1 MEVHSPWMRR
11 LSCCLVVLLVVAQ
24 AVLWW
29 RVFAWWPELPL
40 RIPIHFNFAG
50 EPDGWANKSV
60 LAWFGLPSISLV
72 MTAFLLGI
80 GAAIGVMARNSPA
93 LINVPRKEIF
103 MQLSPEGRLLII
115 APTRVFL
122 MWVAALI
129 SMLFVWIVEGSARV
143 AVGIDSKVP
152 IWPVFV
158 LLGLI
163 FSTLPFFM
171 SYTKHTIDAQAVREG
186 LPKVS

>member
-1 MEVHSPWMRR
+1 MEVHSPWIRR
-11 LSCCLVVLLVVAQ
+11 LSGCLVALLVVAQ

-29 RVFAWWPELPL
+29 RVFAWWPELPQ

-50 EPDGWANKSV
+50 EPDGWANNSV
-60 LAWFGLPSISLV
+60 VAWFGLPSVSLV

-80 GAAIGVMARNSPA
+80 GAAIRVIARKSPA
-93 LINVPRKEIF
+93 LINVPRKELF
-103 MQLSPEGRLLII
+103 LQLSPEGRLLVV

-122 MWVAALI
+122 MWVTALI

-143 AVGIDSKVP
+143 AVGIDSTVS

-163 FSTLPFFM
+163 LGTLPFFM
-171 SYTKHTIDAQAVREG
+171 IYTTRAIDAQAAREG
-186 LPKVS
+186 LLKVG

>member
-1 MEVHSPWMRR
+1 
-11 LSCCLVVLLVVAQ
+11 
-24 AVLWW
+24 
-29 RVFAWWPELPL
+29 
-40 RIPIHFNFAG
+40 
-50 EPDGWANKSV
+50 
-60 LAWFGLPSISLV
+60 
-72 MTAFLLGI
+72 
-80 GAAIGVMARNSPA
+80 
-93 LINVPRKEIF
+93 

-143 AVGIDSKVP
+143 AVGIDSTVP

-163 FSTLPFFM
+163 FGTLPFFM

-186 LPKVS
+186 LPKVG